1 MNNSLHKDINIDK
14 FKAVND
20 NLSSYDFLSAVR
32 NNPNLAL
39 QYDNFRRSSVSNKGW
54 ADRFND
60 YISRKKTLPLLQK
73 YHMISLDTFRKYR
86 YSDII
91 KGNID
96 IKKCDYDEDVYEKPL
111 TDQMLRGRLAFLSLF
126 VTETVDEAIAIQNI
140 FPELSEIFNEM
151 NEYLARPEEM
161 LGMFS
166 EALRI
171 LNHNTAVLMVDE
183 YRKKYQEM
191 ENNLKKEMKEKMQE
205 IQEMQE
211 RENNLKEELDDKDRQ
226 INSQEEQH
234 KKDLERIAELE
245 AMLKESRE
253 NK

>member
-91 KGNID
+91 KGNIE

-151 NEYLARPEEM
+151 NEYLARPEEV

-191 ENNLKKEMKEKMQE
+191 EKNLKKEMKEK
-205 IQEMQE
+205 
-211 RENNLKEELDDKDRQ
+211 LDDKDKQ
-226 INSQEEQH
+226 ISSQEELLKNQEEQH

-245 AMLKESRE
+245 AKLNSI
-253 NK
+253 NNSSNNI

>member
-1 MNNSLHKDINIDK
+1 
-14 FKAVND
+14 
-20 NLSSYDFLSAVR
+20 
-32 NNPNLAL
+32 
-39 QYDNFRRSSVSNKGW
+39 
-54 ADRFND
+54 
-60 YISRKKTLPLLQK
+60 
-73 YHMISLDTFRKYR
+73 MISLDTFRKYR

-111 TDQMLRGRLAFLSLF
+111 TDQMLRDRLAFLSLF

-151 NEYLARPEEM
+151 NEYLARPEEV

-191 ENNLKKEMKEKMQE
+191 EKNLKKEMKEKMQE
-205 IQEMQE
+205 
-211 RENNLKEELDDKDRQ
+211 RESNLKEELDDKDRQ

-253 NK
+253 SKESNGQV